1 MRKPVVVFGAGGL
14 IGKAVTKYF
23 ADQGVET
30 LGVTS
35 QMVDLTIPGDVERFF
50 QDSCPAGVINCAG
63 VVGGIVSNLA
73 NGYDLGSINAL
84 IEVNVLNAARR
95 AGIERLVN
103 LGCGCCYPNN
113 KTFPMTAQEIWSGP
127 IEPSSRAYSLAKLL
141 GIELVNQQRLSSPE
155 WISVIPSNVY
165 GPGDNFSPEH
175 SHVIPAMIRRFIL
188 AKLDQGG
195 PAKGSKAKST
205 SPDGNV
211 SEGDPP
217 AKSGSSGIIEF
228 MGTGSAIRQF
238 IHTDDVA
245 SAIYLV
251 YSRADKLGPVVNIA
265 GPETT
270 SIEDLAHLTGRVVGY
285 CGTISFSGR
294 GSNGTPVKV
303 LDGSALAAL
312 GWSPSFTLEYGLE
325 DTLAQMRVLARQGE
339 LRGWDLGDQF

>member
-14 IGKAVTKYF
+14 IGKAVTKHF

-195 PAKGSKAKST
+195 
-205 SPDGNV
+205 
-211 SEGDPP
+211 
-217 AKSGSSGIIEF
+217 IIEF

-251 YSRADKLGPVVNIA
+251 YSRANKLGPVVNIA

-325 DTLAQMRVLARQGE
+325 DTLARMRVLSRQGE